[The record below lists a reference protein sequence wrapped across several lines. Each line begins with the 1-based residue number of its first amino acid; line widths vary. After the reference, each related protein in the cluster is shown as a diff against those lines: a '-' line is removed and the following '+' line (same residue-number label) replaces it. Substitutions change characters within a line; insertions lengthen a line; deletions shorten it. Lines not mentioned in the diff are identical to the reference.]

1 MGFLLGA
8 AREYDA
14 RMWSVADI
22 ADAVEAGLVGE
33 AERLDA
39 EHAVSGLDALEEV
52 DLHPLLAAALT
63 RAGYGVHREQRYP
76 AHRKRSK
83 RSEGERCDFVLTPNG
98 RALGAPDQA
107 PTLFDPPDAVALE
120 DAFWLEVKVVAQFT
134 REGPNHNYTSQ
145 FLAPAQKDIR
155 KLFKDPHTHHGGLL
169 IVLFSQDERVAE
181 HDLAAWLSRGLAHDL
196 PVGSPSLR
204 EFAITDRLGNAL
216 CALALYPIAHA

>member
-52 DLHPLLAAALT
+52 DLHPLLAASLT

-98 RALGAPDQA
+98 RALASPGQA

-134 REGPNHNYTSQ
+134 GEGPNHNYTSQ

-155 KLFKDPHTHHGGLL
+155 KLFKDPHAHHAGLL

-196 PVGSPSLR
+196 PVESPSLR

-216 CALALYPIAHA
+216 CALALYPITHA

>member
-1 MGFLLGA
+1 MGFGLGA
-8 AREYDA
+8 AGEYDA
-14 RMWSVADI
+14 PMWSVAEI

-52 DLHPLLAAALT
+52 DVHPLLAAAFT
-63 RAGYGVHREQRYP
+63 QAGYGVHREQRYP

-120 DAFWLEVKVVAQFT
+120 DAFWLEVKVVAQYT

-169 IVLFSQDERVAE
+169 IVLFSQDERGARPGTG
-181 HDLAAWLSRGLAHDL
+181 AWRGRGLAADW
-196 PVGSPSLR
+196 PGGSR
-204 EFAITDRLGNAL
+204 GWGGFAISDRLGNAL
-216 CALALYPIAHA
+216 GGLALYPVAHA

>member
-1 MGFLLGA
+1 MGFLLGPA
-8 AREYDA
+8 GEYDL

-52 DLHPLLAAALT
+52 DLHPLLAAAFT

-76 AHRKRSK
+76 ADRKKTK

-98 RALGAPDQA
+98 RALASPDQT
-107 PTLFDPPDAVALE
+107 PTLFDPPDAIALE
-120 DAFWLEVKVVAQFT
+120 DAFWLEVKVIAQYT
-134 REGPNHNYTSQ
+134 CDGPNHNYTSQ
-145 FLAPAQKDIR
+145 FLAPAQRDIR
-155 KLFKDPHTHHGGLL
+155 KLFKDPHAHHSGLL

-181 HDLAAWLSRGLAHDL
+181 HDLATWLSRSLAHNL
-196 PVGSPSLR
+196 PVESPSLR

-216 CALALYPIAHA
+216 CALAIYPITHA